1 MGTKKKKNFIQEY
14 KEKIQELSPS
24 QQDAI
29 KVLVKIIYFILIF
42 ITIIVLIIFYFITKQ
57 LLFLLIAVVLV
68 IPAQLIFNKIIKILP
83 KENDLPQLQ

>member
-68 IPAQLIFNKIIKILP
+68 IPAQLIFNKIIKTLP

>member
-42 ITIIVLIIFYFITKQ
+42 ITIIALVIIYFITKQ
-57 LLFLLIAVVLV
+57 LLFLLFAVVLV
-68 IPAQLIFNKIIKILP
+68 IPAQLIFNKIIKTLA

>member
-1 MGTKKKKNFIQEY
+1 MSNKNKKNFIQEY

-42 ITIIVLIIFYFITKQ
+42 ITIIALVIIYFITKQ
-57 LLFLLIAVVLV
+57 LLFLLFAVVLV
-68 IPAQLIFNKIIKILP
+68 IPAQLIFNKIIKTLP

>member
-42 ITIIVLIIFYFITKQ
+42 ITIIALVIIYFITKQ
-57 LLFLLIAVVLV
+57 LLFLLFAVALV
-68 IPAQLIFNKIIKILP
+68 IPAQLIFNKIIKTLP

>member
-1 MGTKKKKNFIQEY
+1 MSNKNKKNFIQEY

-42 ITIIVLIIFYFITKQ
+42 ITIIVLVIIYFITKQ
-57 LLFLLIAVVLV
+57 LLFLLFAVVLV
-68 IPAQLIFNKIIKILP
+68 IPAQLIFNKIIKTLP

>member
-42 ITIIVLIIFYFITKQ
+42 ITIIALVIIYFITKQ
-57 LLFLLIAVVLV
+57 LLFLLFAVVLV
-68 IPAQLIFNKIIKILP
+68 IPAQLIFNKIIKSLP

>member
-1 MGTKKKKNFIQEY
+1 MGIKKKKNFIQEY

-42 ITIIVLIIFYFITKQ
+42 ITIIALVIIYFITKQ
-57 LLFLLIAVVLV
+57 LLFLLFAVVLV
-68 IPAQLIFNKIIKILP
+68 IPAQLIFNKIIKTLP

>member
-42 ITIIVLIIFYFITKQ
+42 ITIIALVIIYFITKQ
-57 LLFLLIAVVLV
+57 LLFLLFAVVLV
-68 IPAQLIFNKIIKILP
+68 IPAQLIFNKIIKTLP